1 MYRFIKPFHILAVM
15 LYKCGLIHYFW
26 PAGRLIILLMTL
38 VLFPL
43 SSGMVLNFLLTALR
57 LEAKSSSDTNAP
69 FFIEPSLLVQP
80 AYLHL
85 LHGGLFSIRCSAV
98 APAGSWCRRGHGHAS
113 PCSAA
118 VFLWRQETSQIRHVP
133 VAVKSLLSH
142 LQIPLL
148 PAAAINLAEETGVM
162 FESNFISSFINQV
175 SAECL
180 PPGEELCKRH
190 QVFAPLLNWGRWNG
204 ERGDSWVCSLG
215 NWTRK
220 KHPILKKNLRIFFCA
235 SV

>member
-1 MYRFIKPFHILAVM
+1 
-15 LYKCGLIHYFW
+15 
-26 PAGRLIILLMTL
+26 MTL

-57 LEAKSSSDTNAP
+57 LEAKSSSDTNAL

-85 LHGGLFSIRCSAV
+85 VHGGFFPTPRSAV
-98 APAGSWCRRGHGHAS
+98 APAGSWCRRGNGHAS

-118 VFLWRQETSQIRHVP
+118 LFLWRQETRHVP

-148 PAAAINLAEETGVM
+148 PAAAINLVEETGVM

-190 QVFAPLLNWGRWNG
+190 RVFAPLLNWGR
-204 ERGDSWVCSLG
+204 
-215 NWTRK
+215 
-220 KHPILKKNLRIFFCA
+220 
-235 SV
+235 